1 MMSKINQTD
10 IDRLIELVGGRGNI
24 ATVSHC
30 ITRLRFVLNQPANAR
45 PKEIEQLPM
54 VKGCFTN
61 AGQFQVVIGTN
72 VGDYYQALIASTGQA
87 QVDKEQVKKAARQNM
102 KWHEQLI
109 SHFAEIF
116 FPLLPALISGGLIL
130 GFRNVIGD
138 LPMSNGQTL
147 AQMYPSLQTIYDFL
161 WLIGEAIFFYLP
173 VGICWSAVKKMGGT
187 PILGIVLGVT
197 LVSPQLM
204 NAYLLGQQLPEV
216 WDFGMFSIAKVGY
229 QAQVIPALLAGLALG
244 VIETRLKRIV
254 PDYLYLV
261 VVPVCSLILAVFLAH
276 ALIGPFGR
284 MIGDGVAFAVRHLM
298 TGSFAPIGAALF
310 GFLYAPLVITGVH
323 QTTLAIDLQM
333 IQSMGGTPVW
343 PLIALSNI
351 AQGSAVIG
359 IIISSRKHNER
370 EISVPAAISAWLG
383 VTEPAMYG
391 INLKYRFPMLCA
403 MIGSGLAGLLC
414 GLNGVMAN
422 GIGVGGLPGILSI
435 QPSYWQV
442 FALAMAIAII
452 IPIVLTSFIYQRK
465 YRLGTL
471 DDFDELVTQAKS
483 RGIRIILDMVFNHTS
498 TQHAW
503 FREALNK
510 ESPYRQFYIW
520 RDGEPETPPNN
531 WRSKFGGSAWRW
543 HAESEQ
549 YYLHLFAP
557 EQADLNWENPA
568 VRAELKKV
576 CEFWADRGVD
586 GLRLDVVNLIS
597 KDPRFPED
605 LDGDGRRFYTDGPR
619 AHEFL
624 HEMNRDVFTPRGLM
638 TVGEMSSTSLEH
650 CQRYAALT
658 GSELSM
664 TFNFH
669 HLKVD
674 YPGGEKW
681 TLAKPDFVALKTLF
695 RHWQQGM
702 HNVAWNALFWCNHDQ
717 PRIVSRFGDEGEYR
731 VPAAKMLAMVLHG
744 MQGTPYIYQGEEI
757 GMTNPHF
764 TRITDY
770 RDVESLNMFAELR
783 NDGRDADE
791 LLAIL
796 ASKSRD
802 NSRTPMQWSNGDN
815 AGFTA
820 GEPWIGLGDNYQ
832 QINVEAALADDS
844 SVFYTYQKLIALRK
858 QEAILTWGN
867 YQDLL
872 PNSPVLWCYRRE
884 WKGQTLLVIANLSR
898 EIQPWQPGQMR
909 GNWQLVMHNYEEA
922 SPQPCAMTLRPFEAV
937 WWLQK

>member
-414 GLNGVMAN
+414 GLNGVLAN
-422 GIGVGGLPGILSI
+422 GIGGHCSDHLHRHTLLWHGVAHLRVGHRLACRLLPL
-435 QPSYWQV
+435 
-442 FALAMAIAII
+442 
-452 IPIVLTSFIYQRK
+452 
-465 YRLGTL
+465 
-471 DDFDELVTQAKS
+471 
-483 RGIRIILDMVFNHTS
+483 
-498 TQHAW
+498 
-503 FREALNK
+503 
-510 ESPYRQFYIW
+510 
-520 RDGEPETPPNN
+520 
-531 WRSKFGGSAWRW
+531 
-543 HAESEQ
+543 
-549 YYLHLFAP
+549 P
-557 EQADLNWENPA
+557 EQAGVLGL
-568 VRAELKKV
+568 VRARPHPV
-576 CEFWADRGVD
+576 RQCEPH
-586 GLRLDVVNLIS
+586 LHLHPHRL
-597 KDPRFPED
+597 
-605 LDGDGRRFYTDGPR
+605 GRRVPPGPSQNAFPAGGGVR
-619 AHEFL
+619 PIHASLWLERHGHRLQAHATQRRGAGGGQPHPL
-624 HEMNRDVFTPRGLM
+624 HRHVHPGRG
-638 TVGEMSSTSLEH
+638 
-650 CQRYAALT
+650 
-658 GSELSM
+658 
-664 TFNFH
+664 
-669 HLKVD
+669 
-674 YPGGEKW
+674 
-681 TLAKPDFVALKTLF
+681 
-695 RHWQQGM
+695 RH
-702 HNVAWNALFWCNHDQ
+702 
-717 PRIVSRFGDEGEYR
+717 
-731 VPAAKMLAMVLHG
+731 
-744 MQGTPYIYQGEEI
+744 
-757 GMTNPHF
+757 
-764 TRITDY
+764 
-770 RDVESLNMFAELR
+770 
-783 NDGRDADE
+783 E
-791 LLAIL
+791 LLRAGRP
-796 ASKSRD
+796 A
-802 NSRTPMQWSNGDN
+802 GDRH
-815 AGFTA
+815 
-820 GEPWIGLGDNYQ
+820 LG
-832 QINVEAALADDS
+832 
-844 SVFYTYQKLIALRK
+844 
-858 QEAILTWGN
+858 
-867 YQDLL
+867 
-872 PNSPVLWCYRRE
+872 
-884 WKGQTLLVIANLSR
+884 
-898 EIQPWQPGQMR
+898 
-909 GNWQLVMHNYEEA
+909 
-922 SPQPCAMTLRPFEAV
+922 
-937 WWLQK
+937 